1 MKKVITVLCVL
12 LMLLFMVGCSSE
24 STVGD
29 TNETAPVSAENQTT
43 EEPAADQTEAA
54 ADTQADVSDASEVE
68 SETENTVFHKGETW
82 TVEGQWELTVTD
94 IAETEDRNEFSDKNP
109 AAVYIVSFVYKNVG
123 YVDSDG
129 VMNGLYFV
137 MDDSI
142 VDSAG
147 FMGYSYPGDVTD
159 YPQETPVGASCKGQ
173 VCIGVDNAGLP
184 ITLNVELYD
193 GNEVYRTAT
202 FIVE

>member
-12 LMLLFMVGCSSE
+12 LMVLFMVGCSSE

-54 ADTQADVSDASEVE
+54 ADTQADVSDENEVE

-193 GNEVYRTAT
+193 GNEVRRTAT

>member
-12 LMLLFMVGCSSE
+12 SMLLFMVGCSSE
-24 STVGD
+24 STVED
-29 TNETAPVSAENQTT
+29 IDETALVSAEDQTT
-43 EEPAADQTEAA
+43 EAPTADQTEAV
-54 ADTQADVSDASEVE
+54 ADTQADVSDENEVE

-193 GNEVYRTAT
+193 GNEVRRTAT

>member
-12 LMLLFMVGCSSE
+12 SMLLFMVGCSSE
-24 STVGD
+24 STVED
-29 TNETAPVSAENQTT
+29 TDETALVSAEDQTT
-43 EEPAADQTEAA
+43 EAPTADQTEAV
-54 ADTQADVSDASEVE
+54 ADTQADVSDENEVE

-109 AAVYIVSFVYKNVG
+109 AAIYIVSFVYKNVG

-193 GNEVYRTAT
+193 GNEVRRTAT